1 MLYVLDTETN
11 GLLDE
16 LDRMWIAVALSVD
29 QSHEVIF
36 CDLMIVEPGS
46 AEVRPLR
53 ELPHFMEREADGLI
67 GHNIVG
73 FDLMAIEK
81 VFGYR
86 HRNLDR
92 VYDTMLMSQ
101 AQNYFRFGPEAGHSM
116 AVWGRALGTPK
127 QEHEDWTQ
135 FSQEMVSRCRSDV
148 RINVKMWHILSKEA
162 TRLIKR
168 NGNFAQS
175 LRAEHYASW
184 WVGQCELHGWPFDE
198 AYARELV
205 EELSVEMSK
214 TEKLIEPLLPP
225 RTVVIDPEP
234 RIPKF
239 KTNGDYYAWVCD
251 HFPGLLPSD
260 ADDDDAPLQVL
271 GPYQRFEHRKVDLGN
286 IVQVKEYLYSIGWQP
301 DSWNYKRNP
310 DTGKLEKKSPK
321 LSDSSLSKL
330 GEIGAGLITYYTLR
344 SRKSIVEGWLE
355 KCVDGRV
362 HGRCQTIATPTH
374 RARHS
379 IIVNVPSSD
388 ALYGKQMRSLFI
400 APEDACIV
408 GADSSGNQLRGLC
421 HDLNNPEYTHEVVNG
436 DVHTA
441 NKNIIAELYPPAT
454 RGNAKRFIYA
464 FLFGAG
470 GAKVASDLTGVAN
483 AEFGNKLKQVFKERV
498 VGLGPLIS
506 RLEIEYEDTLAQYGY
521 GRISAIDGRPIF
533 CDSKRKALNYRLQ
546 STEGI
551 TCKLAIMH
559 FVRGMNT
566 HMPEV
571 KWSPLIFMH
580 DEFQLMIDEE
590 FSEEA
595 AKLAKAAFREG
606 PKLAGVVIM
615 DGESKIG
622 NNWYETH

>member
-16 LDRMWIAVALSVD
+16 LDRLWIAVALSID

-36 CDLMIVEPGS
+36 CDLMVIESGGV
-46 AEVRPLR
+46 EVRPLKD
-53 ELPHFMEREADGLI
+53 LPKFMSDEASGLI
-67 GHNIVG
+67 GHNIIG

-81 VFGYR
+81 VLGYR
-86 HRNLDR
+86 HQNLDK
-92 VYDTMLMSQ
+92 VYDTMLLSQ
-101 AQNYFRFGPEAGHSM
+101 SQNYFRFGLEAGHSM
-116 AVWGRALGTPK
+116 AVWGRALGSLK
-127 QEHEDWTQ
+127 QEHEDWKN
-135 FSQEMVSRCRSDV
+135 FSIEMVSRCRSDV
-148 RINVKMWHILSKEA
+148 RINLKMWSVLSRE
-162 TRLIKR
+162 TSRMIKK
-168 NGNFAQS
+168 NGKFAVS
-175 LRAEHYASW
+175 LRAEHYAAW

-198 AYARELV
+198 EYARELLV
-205 EELSVEMSK
+205 ELEAEMGK

-225 RTVVIDPEP
+225 RTVILDPEP
-234 RIPKF
+234 RVPKY
-239 KTNGDYYAWVCD
+239 KANGDYYNWVCN

-271 GPYQRFEHRKVDLGN
+271 GPYQRFEHQRVDLGN

-301 DSWNYKRNP
+301 DTWNYKRNP

-330 GEIGAGLITYYTLR
+330 GEVGAGLITYYTLR
-344 SRKSIVEGWLE
+344 SRKSILEGWLA
-355 KCVDGRV
+355 KCVNGRV
-362 HGRCQTIATPTH
+362 HGKCQTIATPTH

-388 ALYGKQMRSLFI
+388 ALYGKQMRSLFVA
-400 APEDACIV
+400 APGFRVV
-408 GADSSGNQLRGLC
+408 GADSAGNQLRGLC

-441 NKNIIAELYPPAT
+441 NKNIIAELYPPVT

-470 GAKVASDLTGVAN
+470 GAKVASDLTGIAN
-483 AEFGNKLKQVFKERV
+483 AEFGNKIKQVFKERV

-506 RLEIEYEDTLAQYGY
+506 RLENEYEDTLAQYGY

-551 TCKLAIMH
+551 TCKSAIMH
-559 FVRGMNT
+559 FVRRMNAE
-566 HMPEV
+566 MPGV
-571 KWSPLIFMH
+571 KWHPLIFMH
-580 DEFQLMIDEE
+580 DEIQFMVEE
-590 FSEEA
+590 EHSEEA

-606 PKLAGVVIM
+606 PALVGVSIM
-615 DGESKIG
+615 DGDAKIG